1 MFSSDLPRRAC
12 ARTARWLAL
21 AALLAVAGCA
31 AVGPDYARPELALPD
46 RWSRAV
52 DTVPASAPDASV
64 PRASQNEPQAGGL
77 ALWWRSFD
85 DPLLVVCV
93 EQALRGTPDLRAA
106 LARLAAAR
114 AQRESARAQLAPVV
128 TAGASARYGAIGDAQ
143 GVENYSLGLDAA
155 WELDLFGARR
165 RAIEAADADL
175 GAAAATLAA
184 TRVSLAAEVALT
196 YIEVRSLQARIDVAR
211 RNLDSQGE
219 TLQLT
224 RWRAQAGLVGT
235 LDVEQAR
242 ANYEQTRGQIPVLE
256 ALLGQARHRLS
267 VLMGLAPAALDAQL
281 AAPAPVPAA
290 PARIA
295 LAIPAA
301 VLRQRPDVEAAE
313 RALAAETAR
322 VGVAEAARYPSLS
335 LGASIGLEAL
345 TPSRL
350 FDPGTTVRS
359 LFASFAGTV
368 FDAGRLRQQVEIRS
382 AVQAQALANYESV
395 VLAALEEVENALLAI
410 AASRDRREALAA
422 AVDAARNAALLARH
436 RYASGL
442 TDFQTVLDSGR
453 TVRTLED
460 ALASSD
466 ADAANAIVRLYKALG
481 GGWSAAAAATADQ
494 DIEARQ

>member
-1 MFSSDLPRRAC
+1 M
-12 ARTARWLAL
+12 
-21 AALLAVAGCA
+21 
-31 AVGPDYARPELALPD
+31 
-46 RWSRAV
+46 
-52 DTVPASAPDASV
+52 
-64 PRASQNEPQAGGL
+64 
-77 ALWWRSFD
+77 
-85 DPLLVVCV
+85 
-93 EQALRGTPDLRAA
+93 
-106 LARLAAAR
+106 
-114 AQRESARAQLAPVV
+114 
-128 TAGASARYGAIGDAQ
+128 
-143 GVENYSLGLDAA
+143 
-155 WELDLFGARR
+155 
-165 RAIEAADADL
+165 
-175 GAAAATLAA
+175 
-184 TRVSLAAEVALT
+184 
-196 YIEVRSLQARIDVAR
+196 
-211 RNLDSQGE
+211 
-219 TLQLT
+219 
-224 RWRAQAGLVGT
+224 
-235 LDVEQAR
+235 
-242 ANYEQTRGQIPVLE
+242 
-256 ALLGQARHRLS
+256 
-267 VLMGLAPAALDAQL
+267 
-281 AAPAPVPAA
+281 
-290 PARIA
+290 
-295 LAIPAA
+295 
-301 VLRQRPDVEAAE
+301 LRQRPDVEAAE
-313 RALAAETAR
+313 RTLAAETAR

>member
-1 MFSSDLPRRAC
+1 M
-12 ARTARWLAL
+12 AL
-21 AALLAVAGCA
+21 A
-31 AVGPDYARPELALPD
+31 Y
-46 RWSRAV
+46 
-52 DTVPASAPDASV
+52 
-64 PRASQNEPQAGGL
+64 
-77 ALWWRSFD
+77 
-85 DPLLVVCV
+85 V
-93 EQALRGTPDLRAA
+93 EV
-106 LARLAAAR
+106 R
-114 AQRESARAQLAPVV
+114 AQ
-128 TAGASARYGAIGDAQ
+128 
-143 GVENYSLGLDAA
+143 
-155 WELDLFGARR
+155 
-165 RAIEAADADL
+165 
-175 GAAAATLAA
+175 
-184 TRVSLAAEVALT
+184 
-196 YIEVRSLQARIDVAR
+196 QARIDVAR
-211 RNLDSQGE
+211 RNLETQAE

-242 ANYEQTRGQIPVLE
+242 TNYEQTRAQIPVLE
-256 ALLGQARHRLS
+256 AAARPGAPPPCRS
-267 VLMGLAPAALDAQL
+267 AGSSPAALDAQ

-335 LGASIGLEAL
+335 LGASIGLQAL
-345 TPSRL
+345 TPSGL

-382 AVQAQALANYESV
+382 AVQAQALASNYESV